1 MLFSKGKMTVAQLAQ
16 HTSLSPRQVRHGLA
30 VLLQQNLLFYES
42 SSVSSIAG
50 YEANP
55 DACYGLV
62 RSGRIV
68 DMIGNEYG
76 TAEQEVFQTLLQL
89 GHARISDLVQ
99 AFGFSDH
106 ENDNIT
112 SNGHSSNEEDPFMK
126 AGHIGSRQEFHAILA
141 RLVMAEVIDQVGPKT
156 FRDPE
161 DVYRE
166 IEQDVTKVVPGE
178 KAVNNK
184 TEQQRKIVTQFVAA
198 RDEGKKL
205 KRQLDQTVP
214 FAGKRRRLTDGGSA
228 HGSLE
233 THGFP
238 GLDVSFQLHC

>member
-1 MLFSKGKMTVAQLAQ
+1 
-16 HTSLSPRQVRHGLA
+16 
-30 VLLQQNLLFYES
+30 
-42 SSVSSIAG
+42 
-50 YEANP
+50 
-55 DACYGLV
+55 
-62 RSGRIV
+62 
-68 DMIGNEYG
+68 
-76 TAEQEVFQTLLQL
+76 
-89 GHARISDLVQ
+89 
-99 AFGFSDH
+99 
-106 ENDNIT
+106 
-112 SNGHSSNEEDPFMK
+112 MK